1 MDISIIIP
9 VYNEEANII
18 PLYKELKQAM
28 DKIRKEYEVIFVD
41 DGSNDGTFERLSEIN
56 RTDRNVRVIQ
66 FTKNFQKAAALTAGF
81 KEAKGEAIVTI
92 DGDLQD
98 DPNEIKKILDEIK
111 NCDLVVGWRYNRA
124 DKFTKKIASSIFN
137 RLVKFTT
144 GIKIHDSDCNLRA
157 IKDYVAKDLNIY
169 GGLYRYIPIIAHN
182 KGYVVKEVK
191 VNHRKRLYG
200 KSKYGAKRLFGGVLD
215 LITIKFLISY
225 TKKPMHLFGYF
236 GFISTFIGSL
246 FGLYLLIIKYVYNNP
261 IANRPL
267 LFLSILLVLVGVQ
280 FFSIGLIGEMIT
292 SYNQN
297 AERQYTIKRKL

>member
-1 MDISIIIP
+1 M
-9 VYNEEANII
+9 
-18 PLYKELKQAM
+18 
-28 DKIRKEYEVIFVD
+28 
-41 DGSNDGTFERLSEIN
+41 
-56 RTDRNVRVIQ
+56 
-66 FTKNFQKAAALTAGF
+66 
-81 KEAKGEAIVTI
+81 
-92 DGDLQD
+92 
-98 DPNEIKKILDEIK
+98 
-111 NCDLVVGWRYNRA
+111 VVGWRYNRA